1 MKPKL
6 ERTAVTKRCTRS
18 QTRVRLPATS
28 ECSLP
33 EEEEGHTSRIGES
46 DEIVEWGGKGD
57 NTGGIEGVAGGKVAQ
72 AGERVDNEG
81 KKEARKRMVAEKGE
95 KAKRQ
100 PYVQAEKSAAVEKI
114 QWLPAPPSHTPF
126 QGQFPPHKA
135 QAIGPAAG
143 CIDPYTLFS
152 LFFSHE
158 QVSLLAKHTNMYAAS
173 HGAGLAS
180 ISHPFIRKW
189 YPTSPAEL
197 LVLFAI
203 LIYMGVTIDSPGP
216 WWQRGTTHIDAT
228 LRHLSSH
235 LVHVIQFGRPY
246 L

>member
-1 MKPKL
+1 MERKL

-46 DEIVEWGGKGD
+46 DETVERGGKGD
-57 NTGGIEGVAGGKVAQ
+57 NTGGIEGVAGGEVAQ
-72 AGERVDNEG
+72 AEERVDKKG
-81 KKEARKRMVAEKGE
+81 KKDARKRMVAEKGG

-100 PYVQAEKSAAVEKI
+100 PYVQAEKSAAAEKI
-114 QWLPAPPSHTPF
+114 QRLPAPPSHTPF
-126 QGQFPPHKA
+126 QGLFPPHKA
-135 QAIGPAAG
+135 QAIGPAVG

-180 ISHPFIRKW
+180 ISHPFICKR

-203 LIYMGVTIDSPGP
+203 LIYMGLSKGASPKLF
-216 WWQRGTTHIDAT
+216 
-228 LRHLSSH
+228 LRRVGGVLPEPMMRMSYTRF
-235 LVHVIQFGRPY
+235 Q
-246 L
+246 